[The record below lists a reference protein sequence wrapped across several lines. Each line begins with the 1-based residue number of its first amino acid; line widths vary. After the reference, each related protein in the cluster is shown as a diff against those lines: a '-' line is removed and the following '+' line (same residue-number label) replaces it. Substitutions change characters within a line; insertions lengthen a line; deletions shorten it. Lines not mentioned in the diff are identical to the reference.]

1 MSGATLADLWADPAV
16 PLVLRSTE
24 TSPFGRKVRMALL
37 VLDLGGRVR
46 LEPADTLSET
56 DTLRVQ
62 NPLGKMPCL
71 LIGAE
76 AIFDSNVILELLDD
90 LAGGGR
96 LVPRGGM
103 DRYRSLTRAR
113 LADGVTEA
121 ALLITYEGRFRDP
134 AQHSE
139 RWLTHQR
146 QKILRGLRDFERTPP
161 DPARADLVAL
171 TLAACLGY
179 LDWRQP
185 LDWRAQFPGLAAWLA
200 AFAAAQP
207 AWSTTERTQ

>member
-1 MSGATLADLWADPAV
+1 MSGASLTDLWADPGI
-16 PLVLRSTE
+16 PLTLRSTE

-37 VLDLGGRVR
+37 VLGLGRRVR
-46 LEPADTLSET
+46 LEPADTMAET

-71 LIGAE
+71 LIGDE
-76 AIFDSNVILELLDD
+76 AIFDSHVILELLDD

-96 LVPRGGM
+96 LVPRDGIE
-103 DRYRSLTRAR
+103 RYRALTRAR
-113 LADGVTEA
+113 LADGLTEA
-121 ALLITYEGRFRDP
+121 ALLVAYEGRFRDP
-134 AQHSE
+134 AQQSAA
-139 RWLTHQR
+139 WLAHQR
-146 QKILRGLRDFERTPP
+146 QKIVRGMLVFEQSPP
-161 DPARADLVAL
+161 DPTRADLVAI

-185 LDWRAQFPGLAAWLA
+185 LDWRAQFPGLARWLA

-207 AWSTTERTQ
+207 AWSATERT